1 MTFSQLVVWTVV
13 GLVAGSLTARVVTG
27 SKTGFGWYRNAA
39 LGLSGAV
46 VGGLVVRGLNLLPWL
61 DAYAISA
68 RDIVSAIA
76 GSAVILL
83 AWWLYQRRQA
93 KAN

>member
-1 MTFSQLVVWTVV
+1 VIADHAERGDRRID
-13 GLVAGSLTARVVTG
+13 GLVTAEVGEGCGR
-27 SKTGFGWYRNAA
+27 
-39 LGLSGAV
+39 AV

-83 AWWLYQRRQA
+83 AWWLYLRRQA